1 MQSFAVIMTS
11 ITLCGNSK
19 KDAALQQ
26 LISEKMDQR
35 KRQSEEQ
42 VLPPFLTQKVTFMIE
57 KFIECKAKI
66 G

>member
-42 VLPPFLTQKVTFMIE
+42 VLSPYFTQKVTFMIE

>member
-1 MQSFAVIMTS
+1 MHRSAVMQTATER
-11 ITLCGNSK
+11 

-26 LISEKMDQR
+26 LISEKTDQR

-42 VLPPFLTQKVTFMIE
+42 VLPPFFAQKVTFMIE